1 MFLYDKCYKPLFNRN
16 NMSKKIEIT
25 YESKNSTYIEERT
38 VGDEGQSS
46 SLWRKVTKS
55 TGKTSLLG
63 NLARYVSISDR
74 DKYCQQLRSNS
85 SVEGI
90 QKFRTEL
97 IKSGTFSE
105 DKGYVVYYDSKFVTP
120 NEIQKYWVSGEVQTV
135 MGFPKPQERLHS
147 LDSLSTN
154 TAVLKKAPS
163 AQGMIPVIKA

>member
-97 IKSGTFSE
+97 IKSGTFSR
-105 DKGYVVYYDSKFVTP
+105 KRKVCNYS
-120 NEIQKYWVSGEVQTV
+120 
-135 MGFPKPQERLHS
+135 
-147 LDSLSTN
+147 
-154 TAVLKKAPS
+154 
-163 AQGMIPVIKA
+163 VIKLLSKRNYPSK